1 MHKYYM
7 SNFNK
12 KQVCVGKCAI
22 EKKIV
27 VFLSRKEGS
36 FICGN
41 VTDFS
46 IFSGSGKIGEL
57 GNYRKDCL
65 FFVILVSVFVGPKF
79 PQ

>member
-1 MHKYYM
+1 M

-36 FICGN
+36 IICGN

-46 IFSGSGKIGEL
+46 IFSGSENLGEL
-57 GNYRKDCL
+57 GNIGKGFL
-65 FFVILVSVFVGPKF
+65 FL
-79 PQ
+79 

>member
-1 MHKYYM
+1 MCREM
-7 SNFNK
+7 I
-12 KQVCVGKCAI
+12 CAI

-57 GNYRKDCL
+57 GNYREDCL
-65 FFVILVSVFVGPKF
+65 FL
-79 PQ
+79 